1 MGILRAAHC
10 IKVYHLRFFLIIIA
24 FVDNG
29 PGIICYR
36 EMSWSRNFL
45 NYFGSQLFFFRPRF
59 TLPSPPFP
67 LPFLPSSLP
76 SPRSFFSFEYSVD
89 ALPPFVFP
97 FGTKNSK
104 TVTCVIR
111 KQTNCDEY
119 IHIFLPS
126 LSPPPNNDQV
136 DRGRSVEDASSL
148 MRRDAADGR
157 LFASKDGAVRRV
169 NTRPLPGQL
178 LHGLFRSNESLA

>member
-1 MGILRAAHC
+1 MEQKLF
-10 IKVYHLRFFLIIIA
+10 KLLRFPTFL
-24 FVDNG
+24 
-29 PGIICYR
+29 
-36 EMSWSRNFL
+36 
-45 NYFGSQLFFFRPRF
+45 
-59 TLPSPPFP
+59 LPPAIHPSLSSF
-67 LPFLPSSLP
+67 PSSLP

-89 ALPPFVFP
+89 ALPPFVSP

-104 TVTCVIR
+104 TVICVIR
-111 KQTNCDEY
+111 KQSNYDEY
-119 IHIFLPS
+119 IYTYI
-126 LSPPPNNDQV
+126 PPLAVSATNNDQV

>member
-1 MGILRAAHC
+1 MEQKLF
-10 IKVYHLRFFLIIIA
+10 KLLRFPTFL
-24 FVDNG
+24 
-29 PGIICYR
+29 
-36 EMSWSRNFL
+36 
-45 NYFGSQLFFFRPRF
+45 
-59 TLPSPPFP
+59 LPPAIHPSLSSFPP
-67 LPFLPSSLP
+67 SLP

-89 ALPPFVFP
+89 ALPPFVSP

-104 TVTCVIR
+104 TVICVIR
-111 KQTNCDEY
+111 KQSNCDEY
-119 IHIFLPS
+119 IYTHIFLPS